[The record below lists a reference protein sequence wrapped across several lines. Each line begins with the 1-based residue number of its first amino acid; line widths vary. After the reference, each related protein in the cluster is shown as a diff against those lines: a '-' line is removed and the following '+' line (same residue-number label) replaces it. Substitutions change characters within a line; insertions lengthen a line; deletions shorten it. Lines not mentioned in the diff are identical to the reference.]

1 MKTKIINHK
10 TKTEITG
17 QTKEKEKRVFV
28 LQKQSRY
35 DVSAVKFYSS
45 HILYIADQEN
55 LNPFDTTPFAELVE
69 HKLKMNQFDPDNDFI
84 CLTGSS
90 VLLSIF
96 LAILVRQYSYCG
108 QFKILVYD
116 ARRSKYQL
124 RLLNLR

>member
-1 MKTKIINHK
+1 M
-10 TKTEITG
+10 
-17 QTKEKEKRVFV
+17 EKKQKRVFV

-35 DVSAVKFYSS
+35 DVSAVKFYSP

-55 LNPFDTTPFAELVE
+55 LNPFDTTPFAELVV
-69 HKLKMNQFDPDNDFI
+69 HKLKTCQFDADNDFI

-96 LAILVRQYSYCG
+96 LAILVREYPMNN

-124 RLLNLR
+124 RILNLR

>member
-1 MKTKIINHK
+1 MK
-10 TKTEITG
+10 
-17 QTKEKEKRVFV
+17 KEQRVFV

-35 DVSAVKFYSS
+35 DVSAVKFYSPN
-45 HILYIADQEN
+45 IVYIADQEN
-55 LNPFDTTPFAELVE
+55 LNPFDTVLFAELVE
-69 HKLKMNQFDPDNDFI
+69 HKLKVEKFDADNDFI

-90 VLLSIF
+90 VLLVMF
-96 LAILVRQYSYCG
+96 LAILVRQYIFNS